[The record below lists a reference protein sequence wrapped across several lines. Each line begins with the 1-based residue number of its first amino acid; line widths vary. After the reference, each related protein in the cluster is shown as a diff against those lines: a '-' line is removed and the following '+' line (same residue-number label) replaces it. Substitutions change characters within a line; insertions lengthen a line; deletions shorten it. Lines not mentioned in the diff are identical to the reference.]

1 MPRELPHD
9 TNHLRILVVEDDPD
23 IAALLA
29 TRLVASRYDVQVVR
43 TGAIALAQLLVRQ
56 PDLVVLDIQ
65 LPDISGYTICQEV
78 RSHFSRATL
87 PVIMFTVMDRPGE
100 AERGLAVGAD
110 AYISKRD
117 DISDL
122 MKAIEH
128 VLASKTADGR

>member
-1 MPRELPHD
+1 MPHELAQNTSHP
-9 TNHLRILVVEDDPD
+9 RILVVEDDPD

-56 PDLVVLDIQ
+56 PDLVVLDVQ

-87 PVIMFTVMDRPGE
+87 PIVMFTVMDRPGE
-100 AERGLAVGAD
+100 PERGLAVGAD

-117 DISDL
+117 DLSGL
-122 MKAIEH
+122 LKTIERF
-128 VLASKTADGR
+128 LPAAAA